1 MAEELAMVRR
11 NVEREDAVAIRHLA
25 RAYQAGNWDIAV
37 NLKKAAKLYKRAAEL
52 GDADACFSLAYAYDD
67 GDGVRQNK
75 AKALAFWRRAAA
87 QDHDVRTKCNAETV
101 LFLSLSIASDGPT
114 PEAVALVRDA
124 AGRGYAEAEYHLADL
139 HLDGAGGVPQD
150 TREAKRLLANAA
162 ARATAPSSR
171 TWGRRSSRSR
181 TARQGPRAWPG
192 AEGLP
197 IVPGQDR
204 LRRVSPLSST
214 VPK

>member
-1 MAEELAMVRR
+1 MACHDELVSRTATCPLCLAAQPTTMAEELAMVRR

-25 RAYQAGNWDIAV
+25 RAYQAGNWEIAV

-75 AKALAFWRRAAA
+75 ARALAFWRRAAA

-124 AGRGYAEAEYHLADL
+124 ARRGYAEAEYHLADL

-162 ARATAPSSR
+162 GKGYDDARAKLADLGSSLV
-171 TWGRRSSRSR
+171 
-181 TARQGPRAWPG
+181 
-192 AEGLP
+192 E
-197 IVPGQDR
+197 IED
-204 LRRVSPLSST
+204 
-214 VPK
+214 

>member
-1 MAEELAMVRR
+1 MACHDELVSRTAKCPLCLAAQPTTMAEELAMVRR

-25 RAYQAGNWDIAV
+25 RAYQAGNWEIAV

-67 GDGVRQNK
+67 GDGVRQSK

-162 ARATAPSSR
+162 GKGYDDARAKLADLGSSLV
-171 TWGRRSSRSR
+171 
-181 TARQGPRAWPG
+181 
-192 AEGLP
+192 E
-197 IVPGQDR
+197 IED
-204 LRRVSPLSST
+204 
-214 VPK
+214 